1 MIVKQHLF
9 GQAVA
14 FNWVIEF
21 QKRGLPHLHMLV
33 TLTAGCKITTSE
45 HVDRLISAE
54 IPNPLNG
61 PTLFD
66 IVTRNMLH
74 GPCGDWCLIN
84 NICSKKYP
92 KSFRH
97 ETTMDE
103 NGYPYYRR
111 RDEGMIFERHDHIF
125 DNRHVVPYNKTL
137 LETFNCHIN
146 VEVVSSVKAVKYLFK
161 DVYKGHD
168 KAEITINGSI
178 PNTRP
183 EPMRDQ
189 NQTSQ
194 NDGNIP
200 HTRPEPTRVQ
210 NETSQNN
217 VNSSTVKNHD
227 EIRNFVDARYVG
239 PVEGVW
245 RTLSKDLQDKSHSV
259 TRLPVHLPNQQSIT
273 ITDDCTDIDLHEAI
287 QKQSMLIDYF
297 KLNERDPN
305 AHQYI
310 YSDIPH
316 HYVFKKDKD
325 TKISSWQPRKRQ
337 FNVIGRMYSISPAQ
351 VELFHLRLLL
361 LHIKGA
367 TSFENLRTVNRIL
380 CDTFMS
386 ACLAAGLIEDD
397 QEWRKTLIE
406 AVVWMM
412 PRQLRYLFVRI
423 LMHCQPLKP
432 EELWNEFKGP
442 LSEDFNRNFE
452 PEEAQRRAYIHINF
466 ILNREGHN
474 VLKFSSMPQI
484 DDIDNIMPDDELLQS
499 QEQEDPQLLYNKLN
513 AQKKEIV
520 DLVVD
525 SLNNTGLNTPSPNCI
540 YIDGPGGSG
549 KTFIYKTLYQILTN
563 DNKQVCTM
571 AYTGIAATL
580 LPNGKTVHKTFG
592 LLVPMFSD
600 SSSYIKLNSKQGQY
614 LKNIDVF
621 IWDEAPMSPRYALE
635 IIDRTLRHIMDND
648 IPFGGKLV
656 ILGGDFRQ
664 LLPVQPHAT
673 RSETVNLSIKFS
685 FLWKYFRK
693 FSLTQNMRALPNER
707 EFIEFLLNIGDGTL
721 NDYDDQVNLPAMCF
735 TSTDDNIVEN
745 VYGAIIRARRF
756 RGLSDSTFETLG
768 VAKLKILNIE
778 VEFQVCREDLP
789 FPAVGILGNNF
800 LETEKSEI
808 VYDNQI

>member
-1 MIVKQHLF
+1 MDPNTEPWVYPLFYPHGNQGWHKSIPYKIKTNRTVTRADYYKYKLAIRDDFNVFLMRRRLTQQWIVDSYVKIEKDRLNYCKFNQKKLRAESYQGLVDHLQSRNSDGNTGTNIGKIIILPSSFTGSPRNMVQHYQDAMSMVRKFGKPDLFITMTCNPKWREITENLLPGQNASDRPDLVARVFNIEKNVLIDMIVKQHLF

-161 DVYKGHD
+161 YVYKGHD
-168 KAEITINGSI
+168 KAGITINGSI

-474 VLKFSSMPQI
+474 NKRIHNYSTISLMP
-484 DDIDNIMPDDELLQS
+484 
-499 QEQEDPQLLYNKLN
+499 NK
-513 AQKKEIV
+513 KK
-520 DLVVD
+520 L
-525 SLNNTGLNTPSPNCI
+525 
-540 YIDGPGGSG
+540 
-549 KTFIYKTLYQILTN
+549 
-563 DNKQVCTM
+563 
-571 AYTGIAATL
+571 
-580 LPNGKTVHKTFG
+580 
-592 LLVPMFSD
+592 
-600 SSSYIKLNSKQGQY
+600 
-614 LKNIDVF
+614 
-621 IWDEAPMSPRYALE
+621 
-635 IIDRTLRHIMDND
+635 
-648 IPFGGKLV
+648 
-656 ILGGDFRQ
+656 
-664 LLPVQPHAT
+664 
-673 RSETVNLSIKFS
+673 
-685 FLWKYFRK
+685 
-693 FSLTQNMRALPNER
+693 
-707 EFIEFLLNIGDGTL
+707 
-721 NDYDDQVNLPAMCF
+721 
-735 TSTDDNIVEN
+735 
-745 VYGAIIRARRF
+745 
-756 RGLSDSTFETLG
+756 
-768 VAKLKILNIE
+768 
-778 VEFQVCREDLP
+778 
-789 FPAVGILGNNF
+789 
-800 LETEKSEI
+800 
-808 VYDNQI
+808 